1 MAATT
6 ERSLRRLW
14 MKSTRAE
21 ETDRMLGRL
30 LSEGIWTNEI
40 EANSW
45 KAAGRKKWENRSKE
59 GRNVLSKKC
68 KDTVTF
74 QFVELLKLAMFY

>member
-1 MAATT
+1 MSKLIVKSINLTSDQTAMAATT

-45 KAAGRKKWENRSKE
+45 KAAGRRKWNKIA
-59 GRNVLSKKC
+59 
-68 KDTVTF
+68 
-74 QFVELLKLAMFY
+74 EL